1 MRGYK
6 QKIAV
11 VPGAAAGG
19 GRGLFGAGGWGV
31 GGCISGQPGGFLA
44 TLFSFVVSRFP
55 IMRKGTREAH
65 IKRLRSEAR
74 LPGKLPNHFVPQFLH
89 PKGWL

>member
-6 QKIAV
+6 QKIAI

-19 GRGLFGAGGWGV
+19 GRGLCEGGGGGWGWG
-31 GGCISGQPGGFLA
+31 GGCISGQPGVFLA

-55 IMRKGTREAH
+55 IMRKGTLERPT
-65 IKRLRSEAR
+65 L
-74 LPGKLPNHFVPQFLH
+74 
-89 PKGWL
+89 

>member
-19 GRGLFGAGGWGV
+19 GRGLFGARGGV
-31 GGCISGQPGGFLA
+31 GGCISGQPGVF
-44 TLFSFVVSRFP
+44 FP
-55 IMRKGTREAH
+55 
-65 IKRLRSEAR
+65 LWF
-74 LPGKLPNHFVPQFLH
+74 PDFP
-89 PKGWL
+89 